1 MEVLTNMVAQ
11 AMNSVAGELIAIQ
24 VVIFLCG
31 ITIGW
36 AMCAGRGGSSIGRDR
51 RF

>member
-24 VVIFLCG
+24 VVIFLWYHNRLGHVCG
-31 ITIGW
+31 S
-36 AMCAGRGGSSIGRDR
+36 RG
-51 RF
+51 